1 MAQMRKEEELSRL
14 PPLSQAPAPLLN
26 LATHNGMNI
35 GWPPVLRN
43 VNRKQLQP
51 GDVTYVLQMQGGFLS
66 FHEEQ
71 EVEVFYVLQ
80 PGVDTRGEWYPAT
93 VKAANV
99 DGTFARSEEHTSEL
113 QSLMRISS

>member
-35 GWPPVLRN
+35 RWPPLLRN

-51 GDVTYVLQMQGGFLS
+51 GDVTYVLQMHGGFLS
-66 FHEEQ
+66 FHEEPN
-71 EVEVFYVLQ
+71 VEVFYVLQ
-80 PGVDTRGEWYPAT
+80 PWVAT
-93 VKAANV
+93 S
-99 DGTFARSEEHTSEL
+99 SEELRVGKECVITCSHRCSP
-113 QSLMRISS
+113 SLLTQK